1 MSTTPSHTV
10 PLYVS
15 VCVHADVDEC
25 SVNNGGCQFECEN
38 TVGSFLCRCPRGYQ
52 LDDDGTHCTGAIAS
66 NGLLSVG
73 NNTSHLTSSTFL
85 QQTRRQWGSQD
96 SALRGGVPRPSL
108 SHGYAPGR
116 RAQTTRLQRRGLTG
130 VPEPQSVVPI

>member
-10 PLYVS
+10 PLYVT

-96 SALRGGVPRPSL
+96 SALRGESL
-108 SHGYAPGR
+108 ALPFPMVTRLAGGR
-116 RAQTTRLQRRGLTG
+116 RPPVCSGEGSRAC
-130 VPEPQSVVPI
+130 QSPNW